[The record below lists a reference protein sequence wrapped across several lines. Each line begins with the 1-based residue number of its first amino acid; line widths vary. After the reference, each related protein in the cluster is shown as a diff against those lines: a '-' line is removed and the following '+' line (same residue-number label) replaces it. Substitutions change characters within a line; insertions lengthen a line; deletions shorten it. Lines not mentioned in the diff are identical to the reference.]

1 MKIVRRDLFATLVVA
16 VLGTATLAWGSDGF
30 SAFTAE
36 TARRQQV
43 LRAPRA
49 LPTAV
54 LEDQDGRRL
63 TLQDFAGKRV
73 AVEFIYTRCDSVCL
87 TLGTA
92 FRQIHQR
99 LPEAA
104 RDSDIV
110 LLSISFDPQRD
121 DPAAL
126 RSYAGRFGADGESW
140 RVVRPLASDDLPAL
154 LAAFG
159 VVVIPNALGGFEH
172 NAALH
177 LVGRDGRL
185 VEIRDLAAVDAFL
198 ADLEART

>member
-1 MKIVRRDLFATLVVA
+1 M
-16 VLGTATLAWGSDGF
+16 LGTATLAWGSDGF

-87 TLGTA
+87 TLGTV

-99 LPEAA
+99 LPESA

-185 VEIRDLAAVDAFL
+185 SEIRDLAAVDAFL